1 MKLDFLIIGSQKAG
15 TTSIFEVL
23 KNHAEIFMPPEKELN
38 YFFDEKLYKKGE
50 DFYHSYFSDAQYGK
64 VLGEASPGYIV
75 HPKAARRIHA
85 YNPNIK
91 LILTV
96 RNPIDRAYSQY
107 WHKRRNLNI
116 FNEFEYYLKYLN
128 FESYK
133 KGSNGLFSRGFYID
147 YIEEY
152 LRYFTIEQLLILDFD
167 ELKSDPQSFFNK
179 ITSFIGTEDVDYLD
193 ASNQNR
199 NKASFYDNYLYR
211 FLFNNPTYIRYL
223 PGVLKGFLFRGNK
236 VAYDYEEINES
247 VKSKLSKYFL
257 SHNRSLSRFL
267 KKDLD
272 HWND

>member
-1 MKLDFLIIGSQKAG
+1 
-15 TTSIFEVL
+15 
-23 KNHAEIFMPPEKELN
+23 MPPEKELN
-38 YFFDEKLYKKGE
+38 YFFDEKSYKKGE
-50 DFYHSYFSDAQYGK
+50 DFYHSYFSDAQHGK

-133 KGSNGLFSRGFYID
+133 KGSNGLFSRGFYIY

-152 LRYFTIEQLLILDFD
+152 LKYFSREQLLILDFD
-167 ELKSDPQSFFNK
+167 ELKSNPQGFFNK
-179 ITSFIGTEDVDYLD
+179 ITSFIGSKDVDYLD

-211 FLFNNPTYIRYL
+211 FLFNNPIYIKYL
-223 PGVLKGFLFRGNK
+223 PRFLKGFLFRGNK

-257 SHNRSLSRFL
+257 PHNRSLSRFL

>member
-1 MKLDFLIIGSQKAG
+1 VKLDFLIIGSQKAG

-38 YFFDEKLYKKGE
+38 YFFDEKSYKKGE

-152 LRYFTIEQLLILDFD
+152 LKYFSREQLLILDFD
-167 ELKSDPQSFFNK
+167 ELKSNPQGFFNK
-179 ITSFIGTEDVDYLD
+179 ITSFIGTKDVDYLD

-211 FLFNNPTYIRYL
+211 FLFNNPIYIRYL
-223 PGVLKGFLFRGNK
+223 PRFLKGFLFRGNK
-236 VAYDYEEINES
+236 VAYDYEEINGS

-257 SHNRSLSRFL
+257 PRNRSLSRFL